1 MTQQKTKRIQGLF
14 AVLIIFHH
22 LSQMVSAPWL
32 PDSVRRPGLELFVP
46 VGYLLVAF
54 FFFSSGYGLA
64 KSMRSKEDYFDEFF
78 VRRLNR
84 VLFVSIAVDIVYIV
98 LRIYKQNLAL
108 PPNPFSWYV
117 YTLIVLYAGFF
128 LAYRKKT
135 KASFAVMCL
144 VVLIYCVVCYLLAFG
159 NWWIN
164 SVPAFLIGIF
174 MAGRK
179 EERSDVKRIILSA
192 AVFALMFFAGENI
205 KNFAVSNGFSNYGV
219 INSAV
224 VFLQMISS
232 AAFSLLCYYI
242 SFKTPSEDSGNTVL
256 VILRKVLSFLGGIT
270 LEIYLIHGIF
280 VNSFGPYFI
289 SNNVKPYYYIKN
301 IPLYVLVVVALSIPL
316 AFGLK
321 KLFDVLSEN
330 YPALTVL
337 NKFMSDLKRNLLIL
351 IALAVLVT
359 VCFGIKHGRD
369 ASEARKQAEEYK
381 NANITMVEA
390 DGEKIAVYKAGTGKE
405 TMVLISSGSFAGS
418 TLNLRP
424 LADKLAEDYSVVIID
439 LPGSGFSPYAGKELT
454 ADHYADVIKGTL
466 DSLGIKDDIVLVP
479 HYYAGLYCYR
489 YISKY
494 PEGLKGAV
502 FIDSV
507 PVEIGP
513 RLAGSAVTSAEE
525 YEWNASRSLRSEKLV
540 KDFMVRTGYAEFE
553 LVFFDELFGGS
564 DVKKYVPAMKYFILE
579 GYMNEAG
586 CKEIIKAYANC
597 RDLKDF
603 TLPADVPAVF
613 LISSDNRYDNPYGIN
628 WTNCYKRMI
637 TNEKD
642 QTIVTIDNSYVMYYS
657 PKEIKRLTDAF
668 MGKGQ

>member
-46 VGYLLVAF
+46 IGYLLVAF
-54 FFFSSGYGLA
+54 FFFSSGYGLT
-64 KSMRSKEDYFDEFF
+64 KSMRFKEDYFDEFF

-84 VLFVSIAVDIVYIV
+84 VFFVSIAVDLIYIV
-98 LRIYKQNLAL
+98 LRIYKQNMAL
-108 PPNPFSWYV
+108 PPNPYSWYV
-117 YTLIVLYAGFF
+117 YTLIILYAGFF
-128 LAYRKKT
+128 VAFKKQT

-144 VVLIYCVVCYLLAFG
+144 VVLVYCTACYLLAFG

-164 SVPAFLIGIF
+164 SVPAFLLGIF

-179 EERSDVKRIILSA
+179 EERSDLKRLIISA
-192 AVFALMFFAGENI
+192 VVFALTFFAGENI
-205 KNFAVSNGFSNYGV
+205 KTFAVTAGFANYGV

-232 AAFSLLCYYI
+232 AAFSLLCYYV
-242 SFKTPSEDSGNTVL
+242 SFKTPSEDSRNVAL
-256 VILRKVLSFLGGIT
+256 VILRKVLSFLGSIT
-270 LEIYLIHGIF
+270 LEIYLIHGVF
-280 VNSFGPYFI
+280 VNSFGPFFI
-289 SNNVKPYYYIKN
+289 SNNVKPYHYIKN
-301 IPLYVLVVVALSIPL
+301 IPLYVLVVVALTIPL

-321 KLFDVLSEN
+321 KLFDILSDN
-330 YPALTVL
+330 YPALTAL
-337 NKFMSDLKRNLLIL
+337 NKFMADFKRNLLIL

-359 VCFGIKHGRD
+359 ICFGIKHGRD
-369 ASEARKQAEEYK
+369 ASDARKQAEEYK
-381 NANITMVEA
+381 NENITMVEA
-390 DGEKIAVYKAGTGKE
+390 AGEQIAVYKAGTGKE
-405 TMVLISSGSFAGS
+405 TMVLISSGSMPGS
-418 TLNLRP
+418 TMNLRP

-479 HYYAGLYCYR
+479 HYYAGLYCYK

-494 PEGLKGAV
+494 QEGLKGVV
-502 FIDSV
+502 FIDTV

-513 RLAGSAVTSAEE
+513 RLAGSAITSAEE

-564 DVKKYVPAMKYFILE
+564 DVKKYVPSMKDLILE

-586 CKEIIKAYANC
+586 CAEIIKAYANC
-597 RDLKDF
+597 QDQKDF
-603 TLPADVPAVF
+603 TLPDDVPAVF
-613 LISSDNRYDNPYGIN
+613 LLSSSYRDYNPYSIN

-637 TNEKD
+637 TNSEK
-642 QTIVTIDNSYVMYYS
+642 QTVVAIDNEYVMYYS
-657 PKEIKRLTDAF
+657 PKDIKRLIDNFTGR
-668 MGKGQ
+668 GK

>member
-46 VGYLLVAF
+46 IGYLLVSF

-64 KSMRSKEDYFDEFF
+64 KSMRSKDDYFDEFF

-98 LRIYKQNLAL
+98 LRIYKQNMAL

-117 YTLIVLYAGFF
+117 YTLIILYVGFF
-128 LAYRKKT
+128 IAFRKQT
-135 KASFAVMCL
+135 KASFAVMCA
-144 VVLIYCVVCYLLAFG
+144 VVLIYCVACYLLAFG

-164 SVPAFLIGIF
+164 SVPTFLLGIY

-179 EERSDVKRIILSA
+179 EEKSDVKRIIISA
-192 AVFALMFFAGENI
+192 FVFVLMFFAGENI
-205 KNFAVSNGFSNYGV
+205 KNFAVSKGFSNYGV
-219 INSAV
+219 INSAI

-232 AAFSLLCYYI
+232 AAFSLLCYYV
-242 SFKTPSEDSGNTVL
+242 SFKTPSEDSKNAVL
-256 VILRKVLSFLGGIT
+256 AIVRKALSFLGGIT

-280 VNSFGPYFI
+280 VNAFGPYFI
-289 SNNVKPYYYIKN
+289 SNNVKPYHYIKN
-301 IPLYVLVVVALSIPL
+301 IPLYVLVVVVLTIPL

-321 KLFDVLSEN
+321 KLFDFLSDN
-330 YPALTVL
+330 YPTLTVL
-337 NKFMSDLKRNLLIL
+337 NKFMSDFKRNLLIL

-359 VCFGIKHGRD
+359 ICFGIKHGRD
-369 ASEARKQAEEYK
+369 ASDARKQAAEYK
-381 NANITMVEA
+381 SAYITMVEA
-390 DGEKIAVYKAGTGKE
+390 DDEQIAVYKTGTGKE
-405 TMVLISSGSFAGS
+405 TMVLISSGSLPGS
-418 TLNLRP
+418 TMNMRP

-466 DSLGIKDDIVLVP
+466 DSLGITDDIVLVP
-479 HYYAGLYCYR
+479 HYYAGLYCYK

-494 PEGLKGAV
+494 PEGLKGTV

-507 PVEIGP
+507 PVEIGS
-513 RLAGSAVTSAEE
+513 RLAGSAITSVEE
-525 YEWNASRSLRSEKLV
+525 YEWNASRSLRSEKLM
-540 KDFMVRTGYAEFE
+540 KDFMVKTGYAEFE
-553 LVFFDELFGGS
+553 LVSFDELFGGS
-564 DVKKYVPAMKYFILE
+564 DVKMYVPAMKDFILE
-579 GYMNEAG
+579 GYMNDAG
-586 CKEIIKAYANC
+586 CAEIIKAYANC
-597 RDLKDF
+597 KEQKDF
-603 TLPADVPAVF
+603 TLPANVPTLF
-613 LISSDNRYDNPYGIN
+613 LISSGNRYDSPYGIN

-637 TNEKD
+637 TNEKE
-642 QTIVTIDNSYVMYYS
+642 QAIVTIDNGYLMYYA
-657 PKEIKRLTDAF
+657 PKEVKRLIDSF
-668 MGKGQ
+668 MGKGK